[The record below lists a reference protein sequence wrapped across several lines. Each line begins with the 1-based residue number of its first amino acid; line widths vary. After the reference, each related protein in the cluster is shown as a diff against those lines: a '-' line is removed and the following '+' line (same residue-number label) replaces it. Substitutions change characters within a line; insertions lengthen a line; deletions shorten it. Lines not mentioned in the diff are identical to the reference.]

1 MLLLKLPGKVR
12 HNISNFNEIS
22 HLEFA
27 VLIGF
32 KCDHFVHF
40 RLERFVLRP
49 QMWNDFSR
57 DCGSTQMTS
66 AVVLSQLSVTKTR
79 RFVLFPLYPLSL
91 RKHRCMFC
99 VKVHLLRHLLVFYKN
114 NCDEGLCSCVGL
126 SRPIMPSFP
135 KQQVRKKKSFFFATK
150 RHREART
157 QGMLTIWW
165 NLKSCQG
172 PVLNCRGGRKRWVFL
187 FGIPANRAGPD
198 ES

>member
-1 MLLLKLPGKVR
+1 
-12 HNISNFNEIS
+12 
-22 HLEFA
+22 
-27 VLIGF
+27 
-32 KCDHFVHF
+32 
-40 RLERFVLRP
+40 
-49 QMWNDFSR
+49 
-57 DCGSTQMTS
+57 
-66 AVVLSQLSVTKTR
+66 LSVLFSAHKCETIFPGTVVQHR
-79 RFVLFPLYPLSL
+79 WQVLWSWVNYPWRKPVASSSFPLYPLSL

-126 SRPIMPSFP
+126 SRPIMPSFRRCE
-135 KQQVRKKKSFFFATK
+135 KKNQQVRKKKSFLFATK